1 MLTQEEIQ
9 RRLVQGGWPDT
20 AHGLS
25 ALIMEYVIEERE
37 RILKIVHEHFI
48 NYRGASIQTVFSE
61 DAKAQCADVARAI
74 GEIEKEI
81 RGT

>member
-1 MLTQEEIQ
+1 
-9 RRLVQGGWPDT
+9 
-20 AHGLS
+20 
-25 ALIMEYVIEERE
+25 MEYVIEERE